1 MSNDIPHFFLS
12 FIHVV
17 KHYRISKRFRDT
29 TKMSAVPC
37 RYIGSLTKNKG
48 TLQKKKQ
55 KNCDNRFCVRA
66 FFVLSHTFPHKTR

>member
-29 TKMSAVPC
+29 TKMSAVEPC
-37 RYIGSLTKNKG
+37 RYIGSLHS
-48 TLQKKKQ
+48 KQ
-55 KNCDNRFCVRA
+55 GHTAKKNCDNRLCVRA
-66 FFVLSHTFPHKTR
+66 FFISSHTFPHKTR